1 MDQYLLI
8 PFLMGWTSI
17 YQLFWCSPGVQGF
30 DPLPCGCGCGFSPE
44 ASNTGITQQAGFWT
58 MPYRA
63 GIVFRDFRE
72 KKPFEKMFG
81 WVNPWDQRPQW
92 IGLTPNGLLI
102 FPNGPEGLWSTSWKA
117 EVVLR
122 KPLDSNA
129 RDPCCTK
136 RLVFF
141 WSFSLNQH

>member
-1 MDQYLLI
+1 
-8 PFLMGWTSI
+8 
-17 YQLFWCSPGVQGF
+17 
-30 DPLPCGCGCGFSPE
+30 
-44 ASNTGITQQAGFWT
+44 

-102 FPNGPEGLWSTSWKA
+102 SPMDPKGFDPPPGKPRLSLESLLTAMQGTLAVPKDLFFFGHFP
-117 EVVLR
+117 
-122 KPLDSNA
+122 
-129 RDPCCTK
+129 
-136 RLVFF
+136 
-141 WSFSLNQH
+141 